1 MKLDVYRKKRDE
13 ERTNEPFGADATDAA
28 GPTWSGTF
36 VVHLH
41 DATRKHY
48 DLRLERGGV
57 LLSFAVPHGPS
68 LDPAQKHLAIQ
79 TEDHPVEYLDFEAVI
94 PDGNYGAGPMIV
106 WDRGRVGYR
115 EVSAEDGLVRG
126 KLDFDLQGY
135 KLRGRFA
142 LVRTKRDP
150 KEWLLFKKE
159 DAFASKT
166 RDITATD
173 PRSVL
178 SGLTVEELG
187 RAVKIQADLE
197 DRAKALPGAKTGR
210 VDGTKLV
217 PMLCATNQVKLDDP
231 DLLYELKL
239 DGMRILAQKDG
250 DKITLTNRKLR
261 DFTAVF
267 PEITRALAALPAK
280 RALLDGEVVAFDAAG
295 KPSFGRVAQRLH
307 LTRTHEIRLQMAE
320 IPVAFMVFDVLAFG
334 ETDLREVPLSHRKA
348 LLRDLLHGAGVIR
361 MLDHLEGDG
370 RALLDFCR
378 ANHLEGL
385 VAKRRQSRYESGP
398 RRGGDWVKVKCERD
412 EDFVVVG
419 LARGEGNRKDLGAL
433 DLATYEDG
441 RLVHRG
447 KVGSGLDDKTIALLL
462 QKLPPLAVPEKQAEG
477 EYMPAPTGRLHI
489 KPEVVVS
496 VRFLGWS
503 DDGHARFPVFRGIR
517 EDMSPKECTAGPK
530 SGDALV
536 PADRPEPAGR
546 AATAAAAPRKV
557 HVTNRTKVLFPE
569 DGITKGELCAYYEA
583 IAPAILPYLKDRP
596 VALVRYPDGI
606 HGKSF
611 YQWNVPMG
619 VPSWVQTGYM
629 PHDDGQDRQ
638 VFLINDVETLLVVAN
653 LAAIPIHILASLS
666 ASREECQ
673 FFTIDLDVELAT
685 LQDGI
690 VLAGS
695 LKRMLDGLG
704 LPSFLKTSGQSGLH
718 VLVPLGPGIPY
729 EAARTLTELCGRLL
743 VQRHPDRA
751 TMERTIAKRGARVFV
766 DTGQTGRSRTIVAPW
781 SVRAK
786 PGATVS
792 MPLRWD
798 ELTPDLAPAA
808 HTIRTARARYDA
820 TGDPMSGLLTEVPD
834 VRAAIGKLQ
843 IEVARAASGK

>member
-412 EDFVVVG
+412 EDFVVDG

-441 RLVHRG
+441 RLIHRG

-619 VPSWVQTGYM
+619 IPSWVQTGYM

-820 TGDPMSGLLTEVPD
+820 AGDPMSGLLTEVPD